1 MKIDIGQL
9 LLLAKCLFSF
19 GWLSAQVP
27 QVVWTQTFGGSLADK
42 AFDVKVL
49 PDGGFIICGST
60 NSYDGNVSSN
70 YGGTDAWL
78 IRTDPQG
85 NLLWQKNYGGSGEDM
100 FHAILPLA
108 DGSFLA
114 CGATTSSD
122 GDIAVNLG
130 GKDVWIVRVTN
141 NGQVLWSK
149 TFGGSH
155 DEQANDVASSGD
167 TLFIAVGHTFSSDGQ
182 IEEYKDLGDAWLVY
196 VDIEGNFLKQK
207 TKGGSAFDEFQSIK
221 RTSND
226 GFILAGTSFSNNG
239 TVSGNQGGSDAWIA
253 RLSKVGAEQ
262 WNFLYGTTLDE
273 GAVDVFENE
282 SGHFVFLGYQ
292 SNGFSY
298 DLYLAESDPN
308 GTLVIANT
316 INGDSVLWP
325 ASLTQAQT
333 KGTLL
338 AATASAA
345 QSSTTN
351 CGVGFS
357 DMTIAKVDEN
367 LLQWQLCLGGS
378 QDDVVSQLLSH
389 GQQQITLVGYSQSA
403 DGDIPNNQGNW
414 DVVLMQLVDG
424 CGVTAAFDQVING
437 PVVSF
442 ENKSKEA
449 LFYFW
454 TFGDGNSSTEMHP
467 THMYGNSG
475 TYNVCLV
482 AQSACTTDTF
492 CTQIVI
498 VCQPAEAAFSYV
510 QTDLTVTFSASAPY
524 VTDWQ
529 WTFGDGGSGS
539 GSTVAHTYAAPG
551 QYAVCLV
558 ASNFCS
564 ADTLCETITVTCP
577 TVVAGFTYVIND
589 LTVTFTSTST
599 NATKWKWSFG
609 DGKKTGQQN
618 PTHIY
623 NAAGTYEVCL
633 IAGNLC
639 ASDTLCLPITV
650 GCTLP
655 QASFLFATNEL
666 TVGFTNTSSDAT
678 SWLWD
683 FGDGNTS
690 TLAQPVHTYSQ
701 SGTYEVCLTAFN
713 DCGDNTYCTQITVV
727 CLLPQAAFTVA
738 LNNLEAAFTN
748 LSVNA
753 TAWLWQFGDGNT
765 STTQQPVYTYA
776 APGNY
781 EVCLTATNT
790 CGDATYCAVITV
802 LCPPFEA
809 AFTFSIVDNVVQFED
824 ASAGSISW
832 LWDFGDGAFSNLQ
845 NPTHVYAAPGMYYT
859 CLETSDGCS
868 VDTSCAMVHI
878 VAVTTSAMPAGN
890 AVRLFPNPSVSYARL
905 LLYDVHGSVQVL
917 VKNLVGG
924 VVHKATF
931 DDVPNQR
938 ILLDLRD
945 LPSGVY
951 TIEVVNDKI
960 NWSGRLVLH

>member
-1 MKIDIGQL
+1 MKITIRKFLLHALCILSLGQI
-9 LLLAKCLFSF
+9 
-19 GWLSAQVP
+19 SAQAP
-27 QVVWTQTFGGSLADK
+27 QIVWTRTFGGSLADK

-49 PDGGFIICGST
+49 ADGGFIICGST
-60 NSYDGNVSSN
+60 NSSDGDVSSN
-70 YGGTDAWL
+70 YGSTDAWL

-85 NLLWQKNYGGSGEDM
+85 NLLWQKNYGGSGDDV
-100 FHAILPLA
+100 FHAILPLN
-108 DGSFLA
+108 DGTFLA

-141 NGQVLWSK
+141 DGQVLWSK
-149 TFGGSH
+149 TFGGSL

-167 TLFIAVGHTFSSDGQ
+167 TLFIAVGHTFSDDGQ
-182 IEEYKDLGDAWLVY
+182 IAEYKALGDAWLVY

-207 TKGGSAFDEFQSIK
+207 TKGGSAFDEFHSIK
-221 RTSND
+221 PTSND

-239 TVSGNQGGSDAWIA
+239 TVSGNHGGSDAWIA
-253 RLSKVGAEQ
+253 RLSKQGTEQ
-262 WNFLYGTTLDE
+262 WNFLYGTPLDE
-273 GAVDVFENE
+273 GGVDVFENE
-282 SGHFVFLGYQ
+282 SGHFTTLGYQ
-292 SNGFSY
+292 SNGVSFH
-298 DLYLAESDPN
+298 LWLAELDPTGGLLSTN
-308 GTLVIANT
+308 TLS
-316 INGDSVLWP
+316 GDSVLRP
-325 ASLTQAQT
+325 ASLAQAQT

-338 AATASAA
+338 AATAHAA
-345 QSSTTN
+345 QSSSTN
-351 CGVGFS
+351 CGMGFS
-357 DMTIAKVDEN
+357 DMTITKIDEN

-378 QDDVVSQLLSH
+378 KDDVVSQLLSH

-424 CGVTAAFDQVING
+424 CGVTAAFDQTING

-449 LFYFW
+449 LFYYW
-454 TFGDGNSSTEMHP
+454 TFGDGNSSTEIHP
-467 THMYGNSG
+467 THLYGNSG

-492 CTQIVI
+492 CTQIEI
-498 VCQPAEAAFSYV
+498 VCQPAEAAFSFV
-510 QTDLTVTFSASAPY
+510 QTDLTVTFSATGPY
-524 VTDWQ
+524 ATNWQ
-529 WTFGDGGSGS
+529 WTFGDGSSGS
-539 GSTVAHTYAAPG
+539 GSTVAHNYVAPG
-551 QYAVCLV
+551 QYTVCLV

-564 ADTLCETITVTCP
+564 ADTVCETITVTCP
-577 TVVAGFTYVIND
+577 AVVAGFTYVVND
-589 LTVTFTSTST
+589 LTVTFTSTSI

-618 PTHIY
+618 PTHTY

-655 QASFLFATNEL
+655 QASFLYAVNEL
-666 TVGFTNTSSDAT
+666 TAIFTNTSSDAT

-690 TLAQPVHTYSQ
+690 NLSQPAHTYAQ

-713 DCGDNTYCTQITVV
+713 DCGDDTYCTQITVV
-727 CLLPQAAFTVA
+727 CLLPQPDFIVDV
-738 LNNLEAAFTN
+738 NNLEAAFSN

-753 TAWLWQFGDGNT
+753 TSWFWQFGDGNT
-765 STTQQPVYTYA
+765 STAQQPVHTYA

-802 LCPPFEA
+802 QCPPFSA
-809 AFTFSIVDNVVQFED
+809 AFTFSIVDNVVHFED

-832 LWDFGDGAFSNLQ
+832 FWDFGDGAFSNLQ
-845 NPTHVYAAPGMYYT
+845 NPTHVYTAIGMYT
-859 CLETSDGCS
+859 VCLETSDGCS
-868 VDTSCAMVHI
+868 VDSSCAVVHI
-878 VAVTTSAMPAGN
+878 LAITAPGIHAHD
-890 AVRLFPNPSVSYARL
+890 AARLFPNPSASYTHL
-905 LLYDVHGSVQVL
+905 LLDDVHGRVQVR
-917 VKNLVGG
+917 VKNLVG
-924 VVHKATF
+924 VVVYNNNF

-938 ILLDLRD
+938 ILLDLRN

-951 TIEVVNDKI
+951 SVEVVNENI
-960 NWSGRLVLH
+960 NWSGRLVMH